1 MKYSLWQVVKLYFQW
16 KRYVKNAWASHQTAL
31 GFVLW
36 LDNRETNAG
45 LDHIE
50 NLLDCINDAR
60 ESTIPAISDN
70 ESLATISFG
79 YAEKIRSAND
89 FLRRS
94 RWYG

>member
-1 MKYSLWQVVKLYFQW
+1 MKYSLWKIIALYFQW
-16 KRYVKNAWASHQTAL
+16 KRYVKNAWTSHQTAL

-36 LDNRETNAG
+36 LEDKETSAG

-70 ESLATISFG
+70 EPLTSISFG
-79 YAEKIRSAND
+79 YAVKINDARD
-89 FLRRS
+89 FLRAA
-94 RWYG
+94 RWK